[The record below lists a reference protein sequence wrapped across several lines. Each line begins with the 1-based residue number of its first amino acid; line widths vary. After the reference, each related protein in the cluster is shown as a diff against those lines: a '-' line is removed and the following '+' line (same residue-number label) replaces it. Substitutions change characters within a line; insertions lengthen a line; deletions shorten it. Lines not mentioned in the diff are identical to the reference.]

1 MTNCDSIQRPVPFYK
16 VPTAKY
22 HHKMAS
28 SSKLHQKVCKIRFLS
43 LPVDQQLVHP
53 LHQIVI
59 RWLATRHHLVHL
71 TFGALTKHRLDRRH
85 QNRRRSHG
93 RHRVHRRGRARRTRP
108 RVSTQRQRRRLQR
121 RSGMSGSSALRQKRG
136 ARVHR
141 QSVVDIH
148 KRDRANRPH
157 RAAFIIRN
165 DT

>member
-22 HHKMAS
+22 HHQMAS

-53 LHQIVI
+53 LHQIVT
-59 RWLATRHHLVHL
+59 RWLAIRH
-71 TFGALTKHRLDRRH
+71 LTKHRLDRRHHGRH

-157 RAAFIIRN
+157 RAAFVIRN
-165 DT
+165 DA